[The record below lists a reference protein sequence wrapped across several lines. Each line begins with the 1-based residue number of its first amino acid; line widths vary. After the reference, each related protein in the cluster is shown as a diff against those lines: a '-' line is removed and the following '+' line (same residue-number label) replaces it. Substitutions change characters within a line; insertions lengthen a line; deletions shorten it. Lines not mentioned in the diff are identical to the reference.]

1 MDEIEQDR
9 KGLLSKTQ
17 DEVTVGDQ
25 LKMTAVVVAAFV
37 AIPVVVAGVGAAAS
51 TWWEMRQERKK
62 QVKTETG
69 TIVETTG
76 QEI

>member
-51 TWWEMRQERKK
+51 TWWEMRQEKK
-62 QVKTETG
+62 RNKPELH
-69 TIVETTG
+69 IVETTAE
-76 QEI
+76 EI

>member
-1 MDEIEQDR
+1 MDETENTR

-17 DEVTVGDQ
+17 DEVTVADQ

-62 QVKTETG
+62 QAKTETG